1 MQAAMQIDFLNRGL
15 HVRHTRHTAYR
26 LTSAAR
32 WPHQQVR
39 SRPMTRRLMLLSLV
53 LLAVLALTIAGC
65 GSSAEGTSIDPAKAV
80 PATAAL
86 YAGVVVRPEGQ
97 LQKAASSAGRA
108 LTHQADPY
116 LRLLGALQ
124 TPGSPALDFKRDVAP
139 WLGPRAG
146 VFLSAGASSS
156 EAAISRL
163 LKLVEQGLLGS
174 APSGG
179 SFPFVAHSVQGA
191 IVLDTRDTAKAR
203 SFLQKLASHAHA
215 QSTSYRGVSYQ
226 AANGIAFGIVA
237 RLAVIGTEPAL
248 HAVIDTTSGRALS
261 LAHSP
266 GYAKLQA
273 AAPAG
278 ALAHVYANPGAIS
291 EAAGKAGAQSSTSA
305 LSLLAGQRLLDASL
319 VPSADSLAVNVDA
332 AAPDEGTAAGGLF
345 AASPDA
351 SRALGELP
359 GESWLAVG
367 IGDIGRA
374 LSSGAQP
381 LQGLSS
387 LGDLLTGSSAS
398 EAPAAGLNVKGLAE
412 GLFTPLRALVGD
424 SAETK
429 RDFTSWMGSAGL
441 FAAGSGLLE
450 LKGGVVIDSKDPAR
464 SRAAVNK
471 LAAKLRQDGGSVEST
486 SIAGTDA
493 AVAAH
498 ISGLPVVLDIAD
510 GRDTS
515 GNTKFV
521 IGLGE
526 QSVEAAL
533 RPSSTLSGAASY
545 GTAGAALGEGIEP
558 SVLVE
563 VPTLLG
569 LLEGVGL
576 SEDPTVSPFVPY
588 LQSLGTISGGS
599 KDLGNGIE
607 RFRLVLGL
615 QGGS

>member
-1 MQAAMQIDFLNRGL
+1 
-15 HVRHTRHTAYR
+15 
-26 LTSAAR
+26 
-32 WPHQQVR
+32 
-39 SRPMTRRLMLLSLV
+39 MTRRLTLLSLV
-53 LLAVLALTIAGC
+53 LLAVPVLTSSGC
-65 GSSAEGTSIDPAKAV
+65 GSSPSGTSIDPAKAV

-86 YAGVVVRPEGQ
+86 YAGAVVRPEGG
-97 LQKAASSAGRA
+97 LQKAAARAGRA

-124 TPGSPALDFKRDVAP
+124 TPGSSTLDYEHDVAP

-146 VFLSAGASSS
+146 VFLSSGGGSG
-156 EAAISRL
+156 EAAVSRL

-174 APSGG
+174 GAGGG
-179 SFPFVAHSVQGA
+179 SFPFAAHSVEGA

-203 SFLQKLASHAHA
+203 SFLQKLASRAHA
-215 QSTSYRGVSYQ
+215 QTRSYRGVSYQ

-237 RLAVIGTEPAL
+237 RLAVLGTEPAL
-248 HAVIDTTSGRALS
+248 HAVIDTTSGGALS

-266 GYAKLQA
+266 GYAKLQTV
-273 AAPAG
+273 APAG
-278 ALAHVYANPGAIS
+278 ALAHLYANPGAIS
-291 EAAGKAGAQSSTSA
+291 EAAGKGGAQGSA
-305 LSLLAGQRLLDASL
+305 SVLSLLAGQRLLDLSL
-319 VPSADSLAVNVDA
+319 VPSGNSLAVDVDA
-332 AAPDEGTAAGGLF
+332 AAPDEGSAAGGLF

-374 LSSGAQP
+374 LGSSAQS

-387 LGDLLTGSSAS
+387 LGNLLTGSSAS
-398 EAPAAGLNVKGLAE
+398 EAPATGLNVKGLVE
-412 GLFTPLRALVGD
+412 GLFTPLRALAGD
-424 SAETK
+424 SAEAK
-429 RDFTSWMGSAGL
+429 RDFSGWMGSGGL

-450 LKGGVVIDSKDPAR
+450 LRGGVVIDSKNPTR
-464 SRAAVNK
+464 SREAIAK
-471 LAAKLRQDGGSVEST
+471 LAAKLRQGGGSVQSA
-486 SIAGTDA
+486 SIPGTDA
-493 AVAAH
+493 AIAAH

-510 GRDTS
+510 GRDAA

-526 QSVEAAL
+526 QSVEAVL
-533 RPSSTLSGAASY
+533 KPSSTLSGAASF
-545 GTAGAALGEGIEP
+545 GAAGAALGEGIEP

-563 VPTLLG
+563 FPTLLG

-588 LQSLGTISGGS
+588 LRSLGTLSGGG
-599 KDLGNGIE
+599 KNLGNGIE

-615 QGGS
+615 QGG